1 MILLSSYCCVF
12 VSVQRVILDNL
23 SVISSMP
30 VPHIFLSN
38 LQLSNEKDKEND
50 RVRKVS
56 DALKQS
62 ETDGQVASLQQEE
75 LEKQVSVLPS

>member
-1 MILLSSYCCVF
+1 M
-12 VSVQRVILDNL
+12 
-23 SVISSMP
+23 
-30 VPHIFLSN
+30 PHIFLSN

-62 ETDGQVASLQQEE
+62 EADGQVASLQQEE
-75 LEKQVSVLPS
+75 LEKLVSVLPS

>member
-1 MILLSSYCCVF
+1 ML
-12 VSVQRVILDNL
+12 
-23 SVISSMP
+23 M
-30 VPHIFLSN
+30 PHIFLSN

-62 ETDGQVASLQQEE
+62 EADGQVASLQQEE
-75 LEKQVSVLPS
+75 LEKLVSVLPS